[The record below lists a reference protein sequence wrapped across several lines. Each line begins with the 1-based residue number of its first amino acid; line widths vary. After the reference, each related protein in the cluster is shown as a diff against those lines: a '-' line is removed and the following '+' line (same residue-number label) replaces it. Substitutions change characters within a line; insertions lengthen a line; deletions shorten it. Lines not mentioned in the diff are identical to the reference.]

1 MDLKEDKLQWFT
13 TVLLKSQKTVV
24 LNLCQ
29 INKLQTNF
37 INKLSENFKKEK
49 FAISGALI

>member
-13 TVLLKSQKTVV
+13 TVV

-29 INKLQTNF
+29 INNLQTNF